1 MEKKLLAKGVIYMMQ
16 EIDKITVNLK
26 SEGENDY
33 LIFNFTNP
41 IKLNLNICTN
51 DDLKLIFCEVLK
63 LIVDGNKKNFELE
76 IDSDYT
82 KELFKDVFSEYI
94 KIINEEINKIK
105 YE

>member
-1 MEKKLLAKGVIYMMQ
+1 MMQ
-16 EIDKITVNLK
+16 EIEEITVNLK

-41 IKLNLNICTN
+41 IKLNLNTCTN

-76 IDSDYT
+76 IDLDYT

>member
-1 MEKKLLAKGVIYMMQ
+1 MMR

-41 IKLNLNICTN
+41 IKLNLNTCTN

-63 LIVDGNKKNFELE
+63 LIVDGNKKILN
-76 IDSDYT
+76 
-82 KELFKDVFSEYI
+82 
-94 KIINEEINKIK
+94 
-105 YE
+105 